1 MSKNT
6 VKKMGFGSIVLL
18 GINAI
23 IGTGIF
29 GLPGEAYSKVG
40 PSSILVLGF
49 CMLLAISIALCFA
62 EAGSWFEENGGPYL
76 YAKEAFGDFVG
87 FQVGVM
93 KWAVSMIA
101 WATMANFF
109 AVVLSSIWAQAADPF
124 IKNVIIGILL
134 VGLGCVS
141 LRGVDSSKILNNIMT
156 IGKLVP
162 LVFFIAVGIFFIKGG
177 NFQPFVII
185 PEGQTTSSAFVAV
198 AISLFYAFTGFESL
212 AVAANDMENPRKNV
226 PKALTVVML
235 IVSLVYVLVL
245 AVSIG
250 ILGNDLSG
258 AANPVADAA
267 KVMMGSTGGY
277 IITIGTIISVGG
289 INIASSIFTPRS
301 GAALA
306 EQGLMP
312 AFLGRTNS
320 KGVPYVSVIISVI
333 GTLLIAWSGS
343 FTTLS
348 QISVVSRF
356 IQYIPTCLAVLI
368 LRKKFADKEVSFKIP
383 GGAFIPVFATLLSVI
398 LLVKA
403 GIDAPMKIVWGLGGM
418 ILVVPLYFYMT
429 KVYNKKHKDNKLS
442 A

>member
-1 MSKNT
+1 MGKNT

-76 YAKEAFGDFVG
+76 YAKEAFGDFIG

-109 AVVLSSIWAQAADPF
+109 AVVLSSIWPQAADPF

-312 AFLGRTNS
+312 AFLGKTNS

-368 LRKKFADKEVSFKIP
+368 LRKKFAGEEVSYKIP

-429 KVYNKKHKDNKLS
+429 KVYNKKYKDNKLS

>member
-109 AVVLSSIWAQAADPF
+109 AVVLSSIWPQAADPF

-312 AFLGRTNS
+312 AFLGKTNS

-368 LRKKFADKEVSFKIP
+368 LRKKFAGKEVSFKIP
-383 GGAFIPVFATLLSVI
+383 GGAFIPVFATFLSVI

>member
-29 GLPGEAYSKVG
+29 GLPGEAYSQVG

-109 AVVLSSIWAQAADPF
+109 AVVLSSIWPQAADPF

-141 LRGVDSSKILNNIMT
+141 LMGVESSKILNNIMT

-162 LVFFIAVGIFFIKGG
+162 LVFFIAIGIFFIKGG

-185 PEGQTTSSAFVAV
+185 PEGKTTSSAFVAV

-226 PKALTVVML
+226 PRALTVVML

-267 KVMMGSTGGY
+267 KVIMGSAGGY

-312 AFLGRTNS
+312 AFLGKTNS
-320 KGVPYVSVIISVI
+320 KGVPYVSVIVSVI

-368 LRKKFADKEVSFKIP
+368 LRKKFAGKEVSFKIP
-383 GGAFIPVFATLLSVI
+383 GGAFVPVFATLLSVV

-429 KVYNKKHKDNKLS
+429 KVYNKRNKDNKLS

>member
-109 AVVLSSIWAQAADPF
+109 AVVLSSIWPQAADPF

>member
-1 MSKNT
+1 
-6 VKKMGFGSIVLL
+6 
-18 GINAI
+18 
-23 IGTGIF
+23 
-29 GLPGEAYSKVG
+29 
-40 PSSILVLGF
+40 
-49 CMLLAISIALCFA
+49 
-62 EAGSWFEENGGPYL
+62 
-76 YAKEAFGDFVG
+76 
-87 FQVGVM
+87 
-93 KWAVSMIA
+93 
-101 WATMANFF
+101 
-109 AVVLSSIWAQAADPF
+109 
-124 IKNVIIGILL
+124 
-134 VGLGCVS
+134 
-141 LRGVDSSKILNNIMT
+141 
-156 IGKLVP
+156 
-162 LVFFIAVGIFFIKGG
+162 
-177 NFQPFVII
+177 
-185 PEGQTTSSAFVAV
+185 AFVAV

-226 PKALTVVML
+226 PRALTVVML

-267 KVMMGSTGGY
+267 KVIMGSAGGY

-312 AFLGRTNS
+312 SFLGKTNS
-320 KGVPYVSVIISVI
+320 KGVPYVSVIVSVI

-368 LRKKFADKEVSFKIP
+368 LRKKFAGKEVSFKIP
-383 GGAFIPVFATLLSVI
+383 GGAFIPVFATLLSVV

-403 GIDAPMKIVWGLGGM
+403 GIDAPMKIVWGLG
-418 ILVVPLYFYMT
+418 
-429 KVYNKKHKDNKLS
+429 
-442 A
+442 